1 MVRDNTVE
9 DSTFSTGAFVE
20 KLTAGGA
27 AEAAGVLPGDVVVK
41 FAGQNV
47 TSASDLTA
55 MVRAEP
61 AGASVEIEVIRDGAR
76 KTFQV
81 KLGDASDLR

>member
-1 MVRDNTVE
+1 
-9 DSTFSTGAFVE
+9 
-20 KLTAGGA
+20 
-27 AEAAGVLPGDVVVK
+27 VVVK